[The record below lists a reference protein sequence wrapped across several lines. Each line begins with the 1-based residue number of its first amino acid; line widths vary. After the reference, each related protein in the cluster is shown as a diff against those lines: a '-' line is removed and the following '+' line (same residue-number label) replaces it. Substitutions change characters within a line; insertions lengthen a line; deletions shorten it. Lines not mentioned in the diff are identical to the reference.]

1 MARIRRGGLGWSE
14 VRVGVVIL
22 LALAILVLAIFN
34 IGKLLNLFAKRYEL
48 ITLLPAA
55 VGLPRGA
62 QVTLAGQRVG
72 QVDAIDFIPVGQK
85 RGGANIRLR
94 LAIAREAAEQIR
106 ANSTATLLSEGLLG
120 DRYIDIS
127 PGSPS
132 APPLQPGDT
141 IPFVPSPGIDELLV
155 NANQAIDTAMIV
167 VGNIRTITN
176 RILRGQ
182 GTLGRAVNDET
193 LYVQA
198 SAATIE
204 LRRTLVELNDPD
216 GTFGRLAHDPA
227 LYHRLLQAVSRVDSL
242 AAVVTAG
249 QGTLGRL
256 IHDDSLYAG
265 LLGVVGRAD
274 TAVAGLSTLVGQ
286 AANQDGTLRR
296 LLTDPALYD
305 QFLKAVVDLQTLVR
319 EIRQNPRRFRPEV
332 NVDVF

>member
-48 ITLLPAA
+48 VTLVPSAA
-55 VGLPRGA
+55 GLPRGA

-72 QVDAIDFIPVGQK
+72 QVDAIEFIPVGQK

-106 ANSTATLLSEGLLG
+106 ANSTATLLSQGLLG

-127 PGSPS
+127 PGSPK

-141 IPFVPSPGIDELLV
+141 IAFVASPGIDELLV
-155 NANQAIDTAMIV
+155 NANQAVDTAMIV
-167 VGNIRTITN
+167 VGNMRTITN

-242 AAVVTAG
+242 AAAVTAG

-256 IHDDSLYAG
+256 IHDDSLYTG

-274 TAVAGLSTLVGQ
+274 TAVTGLSTLLGQ